1 MDWFY
6 LSFNFRFMKY
16 ILDLERINQLTAPH
30 PGDNSNGYQP
40 TVVFSVSKSLIKKW
54 VEIWENTSSRHS
66 LENDDKVKST
76 FENLRFNKILLTEAD
91 IRDRKLDKIL
101 DENL

>member
-6 LSFNFRFMKY
+6 LSFNFRF
-16 ILDLERINQLTAPH
+16 I
-30 PGDNSNGYQP
+30 
-40 TVVFSVSKSLIKKW
+40 
-54 VEIWENTSSRHS
+54 
-66 LENDDKVKST
+66 KVKSA

>member
-1 MDWFY
+1 
-6 LSFNFRFMKY
+6 MKY

-40 TVVFSVSKSLIKKW
+40 TVVFSDSVTEK
-54 VEIWENTSSRHS
+54 R
-66 LENDDKVKST
+66 DKDKL
-76 FENLRFNKILLTEAD
+76 F

>member
-1 MDWFY
+1 
-6 LSFNFRFMKY
+6 MKY

-66 LENDDKVKST
+66 LENDDKVMKLYHFYKNIYCYPTRKENYNHTKKYGSHT
-76 FENLRFNKILLTEAD
+76 FERIEIGYKKI
-91 IRDRKLDKIL
+91 
-101 DENL
+101 